1 MSGNE
6 GAIITRNR
14 ESVDDSHGQ
23 AWGVRRIDVAAGAW
37 YRLVTNYDLWL
48 PDPPKD
54 PVSRGAA
61 HTLRERVDDILSAS
75 RSAARWRS
83 RR

>member
-14 ESVDDSHGQ
+14 ESVDDSHGL
-23 AWGVRRIDVAAGAW
+23 AWGVRRIDVAADAW
-37 YRLVTNYDLWL
+37 YRIVTNYDLWL

-54 PVSRGAA
+54 PVSVI
-61 HTLRERVDDILSAS
+61 EK
-75 RSAARWRS
+75 
-83 RR
+83 

>member
-14 ESVDDSHGQ
+14 ESVDDSHGL

-37 YRLVTNYDLWL
+37 YRIVTNYDLWL

-54 PVSRGAA
+54 PVSVIEKKRVETGTP
-61 HTLRERVDDILSAS
+61 HTSLSS
-75 RSAARWRS
+75 SAAPSQS
-83 RR
+83 RL